1 MGLFSRGEKVEPD
14 ELPTVPL
21 FVGLDD
27 DEIASVAAM
36 AERRELSAGDKLI
49 EQGRYGDSFFIV
61 ASGRALVYIADQY
74 ITAVGEGSAI
84 GEMSLLERRPRNAT
98 VVAEGDMVVAEFSIK
113 DFRKLLEKY
122 PSARLRIHELLNRRL
137 AENIAA
143 EPEAE

>member
-36 AERRELSAGDKLI
+36 AVRRELSAGDKLI

-137 AENIAA
+137 AENIGA